1 MTTLRAGVDSSTPVY
16 LPDEVLSVRPTA
28 SATPAG
34 GGGHRDDGSGGGG
47 GGGGG
52 GGWTLAGWHVPA
64 DTPVTAGQRLATL
77 SHSATGAVAY
87 VTAPAAG
94 TLVGPFGP
102 PGGALVPG
110 SPLPRNVDARTV
122 VGRLLPCAHAV
133 AFEGLC
139 ALGGWGGGG
148 GDGGGGAWGDA
159 VRGRDGSGGGGSDRS
174 ATAEARS
181 SKQRLAVAYEAG
193 GGLSVTVDEA
203 AALDAGTA
211 RRLLSER
218 RLSLVLDLDHTL
230 VHATDDP
237 RAAADVAAVIR
248 GASPGGPDEEPDD
261 GRGVDAVAAAGIHA
275 LCLVDATG
283 HPGRPMHVKLRPGLS
298 AFLAA
303 ARVAFELHIYTMG
316 TRRYAAAVASLLD
329 GGDGS
334 LFRGRVTS
342 REDFGEGALNRKNL
356 RRVFPCDDSMVLI
369 VDDRDDV
376 WLAPPQSPGSGGG
389 GGPEPMRNLVKA
401 RPYMF
406 WNGFADVY
414 SRDEPAGGTAGKGGV
429 GGGAGGPAGGA
440 AGDTAAY
447 APSISALRPSSAAIS
462 GSVPAAN
469 DPKSASSGADDAAAM
484 AGTNGKAET
493 TSGTGD
499 MKVAANGEAKTS
511 SGSDDMKVDANG
523 VAQTSS
529 VLEGT
534 EVVAHGEAKTSSG
547 TDDGKVAAN
556 GEVRAAPGNE
566 DRMVINGGANGGAP
580 EATAAQLPPNS
591 SAERERVLA
600 AWSRADDE
608 DGDHLGKLLAVL
620 MEAHRR
626 FFAAADA
633 AMPPLPARSRPSSPA
648 GMPSPSSPS
657 ESPPGV
663 LRPGA
668 AAPAPRAFKRPRRAP
683 SPGLG
688 RSIGGATLPPP
699 AVKPT
704 AALVPLPHPLSL
716 GRPGSPGGVPG
727 IPWRVPADVKDVLDA
742 LRRETLRGVRLT
754 MTGVY
759 PSPLPSE
766 GASRGGGGGRSAKP
780 MSHAPLRER
789 ASAVE
794 RARHAAALATLARTQ
809 PLAAAAV
816 RAGAT
821 VDATFSATATTHVV
835 ANPIRGRE
843 TDKSRRARALGGVF
857 IVTTAWLRASLDNW
871 ERAPELP
878 YALYPP
884 PPGAPGGGPAAT
896 AAGTG
901 KGGAATAVAAA
912 PSGGDKPDSAGRRS
926 TPSTA
931 ASADYAA
938 AIRAVRASRLADTAA
953 REAAAAGLRD
963 GRAPGGS
970 PGGYR
975 STADHGGGD
984 GGGRSSGGVCSGG
997 RRYGVPAGRDG
1008 TPGGGGSKR
1017 TYSVARGGG
1026 GPLSMAGRV
1035 PVTAAKPPTP
1045 DRRPPGGAGGGGV
1058 SDLDDF
1064 AARLESEL
1072 LADQSSGK

>member
-1 MTTLRAGVDSSTPVY
+1 MCARGGVWGAVCAVWRGCGGRAGGRHAAGCGWGIAVDVGGSQRGGAGADHRLAGS
-16 LPDEVLSVRPTA
+16 R
-28 SATPAG
+28 G
-34 GGGHRDDGSGGGG
+34 GGRSGPEGGAKVHEGDHDGRSAAGHWGGGG
-47 GGGGG
+47 GG
-52 GGWTLAGWHVPA
+52 
-64 DTPVTAGQRLATL
+64 
-77 SHSATGAVAY
+77 
-87 VTAPAAG
+87 
-94 TLVGPFGP
+94 
-102 PGGALVPG
+102 
-110 SPLPRNVDARTV
+110 
-122 VGRLLPCAHAV
+122 
-133 AFEGLC
+133 
-139 ALGGWGGGG
+139 
-148 GDGGGGAWGDA
+148 GGGGAWGDA
-159 VRGRDGSGGGGSDRS
+159 VRGRDGGGGGGGDRP
-174 ATAEARS
+174 AAGEARTA
-181 SKQRLAVAYEAG
+181 KARLAVAYEAG

-203 AALDAGTA
+203 AAVDAGTA

-237 RAAADVAAVIR
+237 RAAADVAAVVG
-248 GASPGGPDEEPDD
+248 GAPPGGLDGGPD
-261 GRGVDAVAAAGIHA
+261 GGCGVDDVAAAGIHA
-275 LCLVDATG
+275 LCLVDANG
-283 HPGRPMHVKLRPGLS
+283 HPSRPMHVKLRPGLA

-376 WLAPPQSPGSGGG
+376 WLAPPRSPGSDGGG
-389 GGPEPMRNLVKA
+389 GVEPMRNLVKA

-414 SRDEPAGGTAGKGGV
+414 SREE
-429 GGGAGGPAGGA
+429 PAGGA
-440 AGDTAAY
+440 AGKGGGEGGAAAPAGAPAGATSASAPGISATRPDSATAAV
-447 APSISALRPSSAAIS
+447 
-462 GSVPAAN
+462 SVLVAS
-469 DPKSASSGADDAAAM
+469 DPKSASTSAGDAAAA
-484 AGTNGKAET
+484 AGSNAKAET
-493 TSGTGD
+493 TSGQGNMKVAANGEAKFRPGLDDMKVDATGEVKAYSGTGD
-499 MKVAANGEAKTS
+499 MKVAASGEAKTS
-511 SGSDDMKVDANG
+511 SDTGDMKVVATGGSKAAPENEERVVISDDAAG
-523 VAQTSS
+523 VAAPEST
-529 VLEGT
+529 
-534 EVVAHGEAKTSSG
+534 
-547 TDDGKVAAN
+547 
-556 GEVRAAPGNE
+556 AAP
-566 DRMVINGGANGGAP
+566 
-580 EATAAQLPPNS
+580 LPPNT

-600 AWSRADDE
+600 TWSRADAE
-608 DGDHLGKLLAVL
+608 DDDHLGKLLAVL

-626 FFAAADA
+626 FFVAADA
-633 AMPPLPARSRPSSPA
+633 AMPPLPTRSRPSSPA
-648 GMPSPSSPS
+648 GTPSPSSPS

-688 RSIGGATLPPP
+688 RSIGGAALPPP
-699 AVKPT
+699 AIKPA
-704 AALVPLPHPLSL
+704 AALVSVPHPCSLS
-716 GRPGSPGGVPG
+716 RPGSPGGVPG
-727 IPWRVPADVKDVLDA
+727 MPWRVPADVKDVLDT

-766 GASRGGGGGRSAKP
+766 GAGRGSGSRTPKLL
-780 MSHAPLRER
+780 SHAPIRER
-789 ASAVE
+789 ASAGE
-794 RARHAAALATLARTQ
+794 RARHAAALAILARTQ

-871 ERAPELP
+871 ARAPELP

-884 PPGAPGGGPAAT
+884 PPGAPGGGPAT
-896 AAGTG
+896 AASGAG
-901 KGGAATAVAAA
+901 RGGAAAPAAVASAA
-912 PSGGDKPDSAGRRS
+912 TTAGGGGDKSAPAGRRAP
-926 TPSTA
+926 PSA
-931 ASADYAA
+931 ADVAKYAA
-938 AIRAVRASRLADTAA
+938 TIRAARATRLADAAA
-953 REAAAAGLRD
+953 REAAARSVRD
-963 GRAPGGS
+963 GRAAVGGS
-970 PGGYR
+970 AGAYR
-975 STADHGGGD
+975 SASGRGGGHGGGA
-984 GGGRSSGGVCSGG
+984 
-997 RRYGVPAGRDG
+997 RYGVPAGRDG
-1008 TPGGGGSKR
+1008 APGGGGSKR
-1017 TYSVARGGG
+1017 TYGAVGGG
-1026 GPLSMAGRV
+1026 GPLSAAGRV

-1045 DRRPPGGAGGGGV
+1045 DRRPSSSVGGSGGGGGGM

-1072 LADQSSGK
+1072 LADQSGGK